1 MKYLFS
7 FIMAA
12 LLNVSSYA
20 AQSEYL
26 LNITKDDVIIHN
38 QNDWHFVTKSDKH
51 DIYIERGMVGTKQEI
66 VTFHAFVSYEE
77 PQDFYG
83 IDKPI
88 SALYVYGSLH
98 CGRQQ
103 LMMLMDLYVDANNK
117 IASRRPYEP
126 NSFIV
131 SLNVP
136 HTTRFDILNLVCKE
150 SI

>member
-7 FIMAA
+7 FIFTAFVTLSVHA
-12 LLNVSSYA
+12 GQANY
-20 AQSEYL
+20 Q
-26 LNITKDDVIIHN
+26 LNITKDDVIVHN
-38 QNDWHFVTKSDKH
+38 KNEWQHVTKSDGY
-51 DIYIERGMVGTKQEI
+51 DIYIERGMVGIKEEI

-77 PQDFYG
+77 PQEFYG
-83 IDKPI
+83 MDKPI

-98 CGRQQ
+98 CGKQL
-103 LMMLMDLYVDANNK
+103 LMMLMDLYVDENNK
-117 IASRRPYEP
+117 IVFRRAYEP

>member
-12 LLNVSSYA
+12 FLSSTVYA
-20 AQSEYL
+20 EQKNYQ
-26 LNITKDDVIIHN
+26 LNITKDDVIVHN
-38 QNDWHFVTKSDKH
+38 KNEWQHVTKSDGY
-51 DIYIERGMVGTKQEI
+51 DIYIERGMVGIKEEI

-77 PQDFYG
+77 PQEFYG
-83 IDKPI
+83 MDKPI

-98 CGRQQ
+98 CGKQL
-103 LMMLMDLYVDANNK
+103 LMMLMDLYVDENNK
-117 IASRRPYEP
+117 IVFRRAYEP

-131 SLNVP
+131 NLNVP

>member
-1 MKYLFS
+1 
-7 FIMAA
+7 
-12 LLNVSSYA
+12 
-20 AQSEYL
+20 
-26 LNITKDDVIIHN
+26 
-38 QNDWHFVTKSDKH
+38 
-51 DIYIERGMVGTKQEI
+51 MVGIKEEI

-77 PQDFYG
+77 PQEFYG
-83 IDKPI
+83 MDKPI

-98 CGRQQ
+98 CGKQL
-103 LMMLMDLYVDANNK
+103 LMMLMDLYVDENNK
-117 IASRRPYEP
+117 IVFRRAYEP

>member
-7 FIMAA
+7 FILTAFLTLSVHA
-12 LLNVSSYA
+12 GQADY
-20 AQSEYL
+20 Q

-38 QNDWHFVTKSDKH
+38 QKDWHFVTKTDDY
-51 DIYIERGMVGTKQEI
+51 DIYIERGMIGVKEEI
-66 VTFHAFVSYEE
+66 VVFHAFVLYHN
-77 PQDFYG
+77 PQEFYG
-83 IDKPI
+83 IDAPI
-88 SALYVYGSLH
+88 NALYVYGSLH

-117 IASRRPYEP
+117 IAFRRPHEP

-131 SLNVP
+131 NLNVP
-136 HTTRFDILNLVCKE
+136 NTTRFDILNLVCKE

>member
-7 FIMAA
+7 FIFSAFLTLSVHA
-12 LLNVSSYA
+12 EQKDY
-20 AQSEYL
+20 Q

-38 QNDWHFVTKSDKH
+38 QKDWHYVTKSDGY
-51 DIYIERGMVGTKQEI
+51 DIYIERSMVGTKQEI

-98 CGRQQ
+98 CGRQL

-117 IASRRPYEP
+117 IVFRRPYEP

-131 SLNVP
+131 NLNVP
-136 HTTRFDILNLVCKE
+136 STTRFDILNLVCKE